1 MNENDVRKQIR
12 EKRKIAANR
21 LREARINAGYPSA
34 NHASITMG
42 WSLKTYFQHEEGLKS
57 FDIDTAKKYGKA
69 FKVSSDYLH
78 PFEDDNDVI

>member
-1 MNENDVRKQIR
+1 MKEISNRQKNKLN
-12 EKRKIAANR
+12 KKLAANR

-34 NHASITMG
+34 NHASISLG
-42 WSLKTYFQHEEGLKS
+42 WSVKVYLQHEEGIKS
-57 FDIDTAKKYGKA
+57 FNIDAARKYSKA

>member
-1 MNENDVRKQIR
+1 MKEVNNRQKN
-12 EKRKIAANR
+12 KLNKKLAADR

-34 NHASITMG
+34 NHASISLG
-42 WSLKTYFQHEEGLKS
+42 WSVKIYFQHEEGLKS
-57 FDIDTAKKYGKA
+57 FDLHTAKKYGKA

>member
-1 MNENDVRKQIR
+1 MKEVTNRQKNKLN
-12 EKRKIAANR
+12 KKIAADR

-34 NHASITMG
+34 NHASISQG
-42 WSLKTYFQHEEGLKS
+42 WSVKTYFKHEAGLKL
-57 FDIDTAKKYGKA
+57 FDIDAAKKYGKA

>member
-1 MNENDVRKQIR
+1 MKEVTNRQKNKLN
-12 EKRKIAANR
+12 KKIAADR

-34 NHASITMG
+34 NHASISQG
-42 WSLKTYFQHEEGLKS
+42 WSVKTYFKHEEGLKL
-57 FDIDTAKKYGKA
+57 FDIDAAKKYGKA